1 MDGKTFLVAVSAV
14 MAAGAAVTPRPM
26 CRLEYNRA
34 GTCDLKVGLWAFPWA
49 MDYNGDGVR
58 DVVVGCPDTPF
69 RGYFVFEGTKE
80 GVFRPCYRV
89 GDGTDAWCTGMSVVD
104 GRTVICGPKGFYWDL
119 PVDGFREGGLFTPNP
134 SFNPQA
140 RWNEHGGGRGSTVRL
155 QDVDGD
161 GAVDMVEASR
171 GKLWWRR
178 NLTGLNGPGIAF
190 GDEQPILGADHKP
203 ISCGRYAMME
213 DFDGDGDLDV
223 IANRSRDG
231 FAYYENVGTRTAPRY
246 APMRVVPDTSGQP
259 LHMFL
264 CMITPS
270 AVDWDGDGR
279 MDILCGDEDGRV
291 AVMRN
296 TGRLAADRTPVFEPP
311 RYLRQYNKFLAC
323 GVLAA
328 PAPVDWDGD
337 GDIDIICGNS
347 AGETVFIENLSGP
360 GVECP
365 SWAEPKP
372 LSCEGAGG
380 IPAEAAQNDP
390 IRIMAGE
397 KGSIQGPGEAK
408 WGYTSPTVC
417 DWDGD
422 GLPDVLVNTV
432 WGYVYWHRNVG
443 TRTAPRL
450 GGAQPIEVEWEGEQP
465 LLPFEF
471 HHKPVGKGLLT
482 QWRTT
487 PATVDLNGDG
497 LPDLVMLDTMGYLAY
512 FERAIDASGKRVL
525 KAPRRMLMNADTNEP
540 LFFSLAGGGK
550 PFVHGKSRM
559 GASGR
564 RKFCF
569 VDWDGDGKLDIVVNE
584 GVYHQGSS
592 VCLWRQTGRLGGRWY
607 FTCEGSLSKTPIEGH
622 SCAPAAVDFN
632 ADGVPDLLVGG
643 EDGCFYYQRNPR
655 LPSRPPTLFVNEDA
669 WVFFARAH
677 DRNVTNRADMVQE
690 LERYID
696 GFAKGGKVTDI
707 AFSVN
712 FIRMAYP
719 SKVNDPNWSTVA
731 PDGKVIERGDVHRRY
746 YDLGVDPYAVQ
757 IARCRERGIR
767 PWVSMRMNDVHFIT
781 SSNTM
786 AVSCTAWRQHPEWRR
801 VPDVEP
807 AGSNRPWDDF
817 AFNYSLA
824 DVRDYQFAIFK
835 EIVDRYDADGY
846 ELDWLRWINHLAPGR
861 EREDARFLT
870 EFIARCRAYTR
881 QIAKKRGHEIRLAC
895 RVASDIRAVIS
906 RGMEVET
913 WARQDLVDLIAACN
927 FYSPT
932 DFGIE
937 FGRWRTRIHAANP
950 RTLVLPGT
958 CDALENE
965 PCRLDWAALCGW
977 TDRLYGEGADG
988 FYVYNASYLDA
999 ETLGALKE
1007 RGFDRVASAS
1017 SPRRY
1022 ISTCHD
1028 VSPEPRRRVERQIPV
1043 ALDRAKK
1050 INVEVA
1056 TPPQAN
1062 EVGEVVIALSERG
1075 VPAPRVTLNGATPS
1089 GAAVSAENAGRYG
1102 DPARSKVFY
1111 RYRFPTNAIKKGRN
1125 DILVEPPEN
1134 RKVVLRWAEISVARS
1149 DPAVRKEATLKARP
1163 TPK

>member
-1 MDGKTFLVAVSAV
+1 MKRQIVLLVAFAAV
-14 MAAGAAVTPRPM
+14 AANAVVTPRPM

-49 MDYNGDGVR
+49 MDYNGDGIR

-80 GVFRPCYRV
+80 GVFRPCYRI

-104 GRTVICGPKGFYWDL
+104 GRTVICGPRGFYWDL

-134 SFNPQA
+134 SFNPDA
-140 RWNEHGGGRGSTVRL
+140 RWNEHGGARGSTVRL

-190 GDEQPILGADHKP
+190 GDEQPILGADKKP
-203 ISCGRYAMME
+203 IICGRYAMME

-231 FAYYENVGTRTAPRY
+231 FEYHENVATRTAPRY
-246 APMRVVPDTSGQP
+246 APARIVPDTSGKP
-259 LHMFL
+259 LHMFI

-270 AVDWDGDGR
+270 AIDWDGDGR

-291 AVMRN
+291 SVMLN
-296 TGRLAADRTPVFEPP
+296 TGRLATDRSPMFEPP
-311 RYLRQYNKFLAC
+311 RHLRQHNKFLAC
-323 GVLAA
+323 GVLVA

-337 GDIDIICGNS
+337 GDLDLICGNS
-347 AGETVFIENLSGP
+347 AGETVFIENLSGS
-360 GVECP
+360 GVERP

-397 KGSIQGPGEAK
+397 TGSIQGPGEAK

-450 GGAQPIEVEWEGEQP
+450 GGAQPVEVEWEGEQP

-512 FERAIDASGKRVL
+512 FERAIDANGKRVL

-569 VDWDGDGKLDIVVNE
+569 VDWDGDGKLDIIVNE
-584 GVYHQGSS
+584 GIYHQGSS
-592 VCLWRQTGRLGGRWY
+592 VALWRQTGKLGGRWY
-607 FTCEGSLSKTPIEGH
+607 FTCEGPMSKTPIEGH

-632 ADGVPDLLVGG
+632 DDGVPDLLVGG

-655 LPSRPPTLFVNEDA
+655 MPSRPATLFINEDPG
-669 WVFFARAH
+669 VFFNRLH
-677 DRNVTNRADMVQE
+677 NPSITDRDGLVRE
-690 LERYID
+690 LEGYID
-696 GFAKGGKVTDI
+696 GFAAGGKVTDI
-707 AFSVN
+707 AFNVN
-712 FIRMAYP
+712 FIRTAYP
-719 SKVNDPNWSTVA
+719 SKVNDPFWRTVA
-731 PDGKVIERGDVHRRY
+731 PDGKVVERGDSRKRY
-746 YDLGVDPYAVQ
+746 FDFGVDPYAVE
-757 IARCRERGIR
+757 IAQCRKRGIR

-781 SSNTM
+781 SSNTLQ
-786 AVSCTAWRQHPEWRR
+786 VSNAAWRNHPEWRR
-801 VPDVEP
+801 VPDEDPV
-807 AGSNRPWDDF
+807 GSKRPWDDF

-824 DVRDYQFAIFK
+824 EVRDYQFTIFK

-846 ELDWLRWINHLAPGR
+846 ELDWLRWMNHLAPGR
-861 EREDARFLT
+861 ERQDSHLLT
-870 EFIARCRAYTR
+870 EFVARCRTYTR
-881 QIAKKRGHEIRLAC
+881 RVAKAREHEIRLAC
-895 RVASDIRAVIS
+895 RVATDIRAVLS
-906 RGMEVET
+906 RGMEVEA
-913 WARQDLVDLIAACN
+913 WAREDLVDVIAVCN

-932 DFGIE
+932 DYDFA
-937 FGRWRTRIHAANP
+937 FDRWLARIHAANP
-950 RTLVLPGT
+950 KTLVLPGT

-977 TDRLYGEGADG
+977 TDRLYSEGADG
-988 FYVYNASYLDA
+988 FYLYNASYLDA
-999 ETLGALKE
+999 DTLAAIKK
-1007 RGFDRVASAS
+1007 RGFDRAMSAS

-1022 ISTCHD
+1022 IRTCHD
-1028 VSPEPRRRVERQIPV
+1028 VPPEPGRRSERQIPV
-1043 ALDRAKK
+1043 GLDATRK
-1050 INVEVA
+1050 IEIKVA
-1056 TPPQAN
+1056 TPPKVG
-1062 EVGEVVIALSERG
+1062 ETGEVVISLSDRDA
-1075 VPAPRVTLNGATPS
+1075 PAPKVTLNGVEPH
-1089 GAAVSAENAGRYG
+1089 GQPVKERNEGRYG
-1102 DPARSKVFY
+1102 KPFWSPLVY
-1111 RYRFPTNAIKKGRN
+1111 RYKFPSTAMRRGRN
-1125 DILVEPPEN
+1125 EVRVQPVAKPN
-1134 RKVVLRWAEISVARS
+1134 VMLRWAEISIF
-1149 DPAVRKEATLKARP
+1149 
-1163 TPK
+1163 